1 MTLELVEERW
11 LGDEEIMPAHECDQ
25 RAHLVTFAQGNLET
39 DAGRH
44 QSIAY

>member
-11 LGDEEIMPAHECDQ
+11 LRDEEIMPAHECDQ
-25 RAHLVTFAQGNLET
+25 RAHLVTFAQSDFEA

-44 QSIAY
+44 RSIAY